1 MTIVIAGAGLAGL
14 RTAQEVRKLGYDGE
28 VVLVGDEN
36 PLPYDRP
43 PLSKEVIRGER
54 DDTTFETED
63 YFTEHKI
70 DLRLGSPVASVD
82 PAARRLKLADGTAL
96 DYDHLVVATGL
107 RPRKLASL
115 PDLAGVHVL
124 RSRDDA
130 EALRRDAAS
139 ASKAV
144 VIGAGFI
151 GCELAAG
158 LRHLGVDVVLV
169 EPQATPL
176 ASVLGPE
183 VGALIARLHSEEGV
197 ELRTG
202 VGIESLRGTD
212 RVTHV
217 VTTDGAELE
226 ADVVVVGV
234 GSTPVTDWLEGSG
247 VELGDGVLAD
257 SVGRTSDEHIWA
269 VGDVAAWND
278 GAHSTRVEHWSNV
291 ADQVRVMVPAMLGSE
306 PGPSRPRVP
315 YFWSDQYDVK
325 IQALG
330 TPSSEDCVEI
340 VEDDG
345 RKFLAYYVRDGIL
358 TAVVGGGKAGA
369 VMKMRAK
376 IGLPRE

>member
-36 PLPYDRP
+36 HLPYDRP

-234 GSTPVTDWLEGSG
+234 GSTPV
-247 VELGDGVLAD
+247 
-257 SVGRTSDEHIWA
+257 
-269 VGDVAAWND
+269 
-278 GAHSTRVEHWSNV
+278 
-291 ADQVRVMVPAMLGSE
+291 
-306 PGPSRPRVP
+306 
-315 YFWSDQYDVK
+315 
-325 IQALG
+325 
-330 TPSSEDCVEI
+330 
-340 VEDDG
+340 
-345 RKFLAYYVRDGIL
+345 
-358 TAVVGGGKAGA
+358 
-369 VMKMRAK
+369 K
-376 IGLPRE
+376 IGRAHV

>member
-36 PLPYDRP
+36 HLPYDRP

-139 ASKAV
+139 ASKSVPASS
-144 VIGAGFI
+144 
-151 GCELAAG
+151 AASSRPACG
-158 LRHLGVDVVLV
+158 I
-169 EPQATPL
+169 
-176 ASVLGPE
+176 SV
-183 VGALIARLHSEEGV
+183 
-197 ELRTG
+197 
-202 VGIESLRGTD
+202 
-212 RVTHV
+212 
-217 VTTDGAELE
+217 
-226 ADVVVVGV
+226 
-234 GSTPVTDWLEGSG
+234 STS
-247 VELGDGVLAD
+247 
-257 SVGRTSDEHIWA
+257 S
-269 VGDVAAWND
+269 
-278 GAHSTRVEHWSNV
+278 WSNRR
-291 ADQVRVMVPAMLGSE
+291 QLRWRRYSGPRWVR
-306 PGPSRPRVP
+306 
-315 YFWSDQYDVK
+315 
-325 IQALG
+325 
-330 TPSSEDCVEI
+330 
-340 VEDDG
+340 
-345 RKFLAYYVRDGIL
+345 
-358 TAVVGGGKAGA
+358 
-369 VMKMRAK
+369 
-376 IGLPRE
+376 

>member
-14 RTAQEVRKLGYDGE
+14 RTAQQLRKQGYDGD

-36 PLPYDRP
+36 HLPYDRP

-54 DDTTFETED
+54 ADTTLEPDEF
-63 YFTEHKI
+63 FAEHRI
-70 DLRLGSPVASVD
+70 DLRLGSPAVALD
-82 PAARRLKLADGTAL
+82 PAAQRLELADGTAL
-96 DYDHLVVATGL
+96 QYDQLVIATGL
-107 RPRKLASL
+107 RPRRLPSL
-115 PDLAGVHVL
+115 PELAGVHVL

-130 EALRRDAAS
+130 DALRLDANS

-158 LRHLGVDVVLV
+158 FRHLGIDVVVV

-176 ASVLGPE
+176 ASVLGTQ
-183 VGALIARLHSEEGV
+183 VGALVARMHAAEGV
-197 ELRTG
+197 EMRTG
-202 VGIESLRGTD
+202 SGVESLRGTE

-217 VTTDGAELE
+217 VTTDGEEIE
-226 ADVVVVGV
+226 ADLVVVGV
-234 GSTPVTDWLEGSG
+234 GSVPAVDFLADSG
-247 VELGDGVLAD
+247 IELGDGVVAD
-257 SVGRTSDEHIWA
+257 AEGRTSDPHVWA
-269 VGDVAAWND
+269 VGDVASWVVDKRNV
-278 GAHSTRVEHWSNV
+278 RVEHWSNV
-291 ADQVRVMVPAMLGSE
+291 GDQVRTMVPAMLGAE
-306 PGPSRPRVP
+306 PGPSRPKVP

-330 TPSSEDCVEI
+330 TPSPEDDVEI

-345 RKFLAYYVRDGIL
+345 RNFLAHYVRDGIL
-358 TAVVGGGKAGA
+358 TAVVGAGRTGA

-376 IGLPRE
+376 IGMPRE